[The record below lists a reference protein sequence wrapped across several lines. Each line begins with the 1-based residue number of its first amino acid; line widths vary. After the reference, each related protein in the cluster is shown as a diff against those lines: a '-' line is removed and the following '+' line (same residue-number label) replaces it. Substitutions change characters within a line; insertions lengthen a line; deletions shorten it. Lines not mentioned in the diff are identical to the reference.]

1 MRTNVLRICA
11 CAFLLL
17 MTGQLP
23 AQNVPEKKGDVERL
37 SDYVFHLSEVMLRDG
52 SNPPAA
58 ARFYAYSMLGAYTTM
73 LMAEGTLP
81 DITPGFQENPK
92 FRFVKKP
99 KTFNASFCPLYA
111 MLEVG
116 KRIMPSGKM
125 LEENQQKL
133 IEEFTTA
140 HVLSE
145 RQVAQNVKFALE
157 VADQVMNYASTDGY
171 GRLSTFTRYT
181 PLKGEEYWYPTPP
194 VFMGAVEPNWETV
207 RTFFLES
214 AEQFSPPEP
223 APYSRDSTSSFYK
236 QTKEVYD
243 AGVNLTE
250 DQRLIA
256 SFWDCNP
263 FAVKFSGH
271 MAIGLKKISPGG
283 HWMGIAG
290 IAAEKAGL
298 PLDSAIFVNTVL
310 AMTLHDAFIS
320 CWEEKFKSNRVRP
333 ETVINRLIDPDWRPL
348 LQTPPFP
355 EYTSGHSVVSASAAV
370 VLTHFFGDNFSFVDD
385 TEVYFGLPER
395 SFNSFFEASEEAA
408 ISRLYG
414 GIHYR
419 DACELGVIQGKKV
432 GMHVVKNIGD
442 ALAEE

>member
-1 MRTNVLRICA
+1 MRTITLRTLVCA
-11 CAFLLL
+11 LLL
-17 MTGQLP
+17 IGAGSLAAQAPLATGNDL
-23 AQNVPEKKGDVERL
+23 ERL
-37 SDYVFHLSEVMLRDG
+37 SDNVFHLSEVMLRDG

-58 ARFYAYSMLGAYTTM
+58 ARFYAYSLLGAHAATI
-73 LMAEGTLP
+73 MAGSDVQ
-81 DITPGFQENPK
+81 DITGRLHQRPNFNTV
-92 FRFVKKP
+92 RKP
-99 KTFNASFCPLYA
+99 KSYHPVFAPIYA

-125 LEENQQKL
+125 LEENQRTL
-133 IEEFTTA
+133 IGEFSG
-140 HVLSE
+140 VDGLSE
-145 RQVAQNVKFALE
+145 RQIAQNVKFAVA
-157 VADQVMNYASTDGY
+157 VADQVLDYARTDGY
-171 GRLSTFTRYT
+171 GKLSTFTHYT
-181 PLKGEEYWYPTPP
+181 PLKGEGYWFPTPP
-194 VFMGAVEPNWETV
+194 VYMSAVEPNWETI
-207 RTFFLES
+207 RPFFLES
-214 AEQFSPPEP
+214 AHQFSPPPP
-223 APYSRDSTSSFYK
+223 APFSKDSTSSFY
-236 QTKEVYD
+236 QQSMEVYQ
-243 AGVNLTE
+243 AGKTLTE
-250 DQRLIA
+250 EQRLIA

-290 IAAEKAGL
+290 ISCEKAGL
-298 PLDSAIFVNTVL
+298 SMDSAILVHTVL

-320 CWEEKFKSNRVRP
+320 CWQEKFKSNRIRP

-395 SFNSFFEASEEAA
+395 TFNSFYEASNEAA

-419 DACELGVIQGKKV
+419 DACELGVAQGRSV
-432 GMHVVKNIGD
+432 GHHVVNTLFNGE
-442 ALAEE
+442 L

>member
-1 MRTNVLRICA
+1 
-11 CAFLLL
+11 
-17 MTGQLP
+17 
-23 AQNVPEKKGDVERL
+23 
-37 SDYVFHLSEVMLRDG
+37 
-52 SNPPAA
+52 
-58 ARFYAYSMLGAYTTM
+58 
-73 LMAEGTLP
+73 
-81 DITPGFQENPK
+81 
-92 FRFVKKP
+92 
-99 KTFNASFCPLYA
+99 
-111 MLEVG
+111 
-116 KRIMPSGKM
+116 
-125 LEENQQKL
+125 
-133 IEEFTTA
+133 
-140 HVLSE
+140 
-145 RQVAQNVKFALE
+145 
-157 VADQVMNYASTDGY
+157 
-171 GRLSTFTRYT
+171 
-181 PLKGEEYWYPTPP
+181 
-194 VFMGAVEPNWETV
+194 
-207 RTFFLES
+207 
-214 AEQFSPPEP
+214 
-223 APYSRDSTSSFYK
+223 
-236 QTKEVYD
+236 
-243 AGVNLTE
+243 
-250 DQRLIA
+250 
-256 SFWDCNP
+256 
-263 FAVKFSGH
+263 
-271 MAIGLKKISPGG
+271 
-283 HWMGIAG
+283 MGIAG